1 MLINDSMV
9 MGKRKL
15 PSVALLL
22 GLGVDTVR
30 GGYHLPRNVTVSS
43 IPEAHS
49 QSITVGSDETH
60 ISPSS
65 VRGTVEVTSVHQT
78 SIVLE
83 IQTVGVES
91 EYSLQPNPQDVSK
104 SAISAPPISIVLTE
118 LNPSSVAPPRAVST
132 TFIIVI
138 SPSLTDPSDGV
149 GTSAST
155 LDYSP
160 RIDEEGSTIT
170 TAQLP
175 STSDFTSSSSP
186 AWNYEPVEQK
196 SESPG
201 QNDAMPTVGAVPG
214 GIVMIPPEIPP
225 WMEQT
230 ASFWDDVSLGQPPVD
245 ILTSWDYVPT
255 TTTSDF
261 TSTQTIH
268 GPSTR
273 GQFWNQTSAPY
284 YNQPSTSI
292 TRASVFPN
300 TTTTLSSST
309 ISHCQPSDL
318 TATVTSWEVVH
329 TSTIT
334 WIDNPANYTQPYP
347 TLIPPPVETIPPC
360 IDLVTKTTPPPG
372 IKLTTC
378 FTITASGSGTRSCKL
393 TVSTNSWGYG
403 PQTSTTIR
411 YAPTV
416 TFITTDKNPA
426 VVYSPIQTPN
436 YGVTNNITKSPRP
449 TAVSVDPVDP
459 PAYNTFDSNNSPGEV
474 TKPVPKPVTI
484 IVKPTEVIIGSSTI
498 TDNPATKTY
507 TVEVG
512 GETFTV
518 GPNQVI
524 GGGATVTRPS
534 TSKVGGVRGA
544 GAGDII
550 YVPVPTSTKFND
562 LPIIVSSSVAV
573 ISTGSSTFTLPPTPT
588 TVVVEGHTIGI
599 GPSGIAIIDPKGNP
613 IIATVT
619 LPPPREQTIT
629 IRPGSNNN
637 NNEPI
642 STTVDGVPITIISS
656 SVAIIGAGTGSSKS
670 TLTFP
675 ASGSS
680 PTTITIDNNNGSQHT
695 LTLGPS
701 GITLTAALPS
711 SVIATASSVITI
723 QTLSMSLLPSVTSIS
738 PPPSSPATEVV
749 VVGGS
754 LVTAIGRS
762 MVVIHGTTITYTT
775 LSSPLTTVITEGGED
790 TIALDPSAGIL
801 ITHHNH
807 PSPGAS
813 AGAAEEVTITTLGG
827 AHADPSATEFAVV
840 GGATITQV
848 GASVVV
854 VDGVSYT
861 VGPSATSFTGGK
873 DGTTTTT
880 TTMITTVLSG
890 GGGGQTMTIGP
901 EGVVV
906 GTMTIGY
913 PFNNGGD
920 EEDDGSS
927 TTVIFPGGG
936 PEAAGTATATVTA
949 DDASGSA
956 SELGSGSAKD
966 ENDDEEDAGTSL
978 EVVWRVM
985 MLGLSVAGA
994 VGVFGL

>member
-1 MLINDSMV
+1 MAS
-9 MGKRKL
+9 
-15 PSVALLL
+15 A
-22 GLGVDTVR
+22 
-30 GGYHLPRNVTVSS
+30 
-43 IPEAHS
+43 
-49 QSITVGSDETH
+49 
-60 ISPSS
+60 
-65 VRGTVEVTSVHQT
+65 HQT
-78 SIVLE
+78 SIVFE
-83 IQTVGVES
+83 IQTVGLES
-91 EYSLQPNPQDVSK
+91 EHSLQPNPQDASK
-104 SAISAPPISIVLTE
+104 SAISAPPMSIVLTE
-118 LNPSSVAPPRAVST
+118 FNPSSVAPPRAVST
-132 TFIIVI
+132 TFIIVV
-138 SPSLTDPSDGV
+138 SPSLTDPSDGI

-155 LDYSP
+155 LDYFS
-160 RIDEEGSTIT
+160 RIDEEGSTIA

-175 STSDFTSSSSP
+175 STSDFTSSSSL

-201 QNDAMPTVGAVPG
+201 QNNAMPTVGAVPG
-214 GIVMIPPEIPP
+214 GIVMIPPDIPP

-230 ASFWDDVSLGQPPVD
+230 ASFWDDVTMGQPPVD
-245 ILTSWDYVPT
+245 IPTSWDYVST

-268 GPSTR
+268 APSTQ

-284 YNQPSTSI
+284 SNQPSTSI

-329 TSTIT
+329 ISTIT
-334 WIDNPANYTQPYP
+334 WIGDPAHYTQPYP
-347 TLIPPPVETIPPC
+347 TLIPPPVESIPPC
-360 IDLVTKTTPPPG
+360 IDLVTRTTPPPG
-372 IKLTTC
+372 ITLTIC
-378 FTITASGSGTRSCKL
+378 FTITASGSGTKSCTL

-426 VVYSPIQTPN
+426 VMYSPIQTPN
-436 YGVTNNITKSPRP
+436 YGVTNDITKSPRP
-449 TAVSVDPVDP
+449 TAVGVDPIDP

-474 TKPVPKPVTI
+474 TKPVPKPVTV

-498 TDNPATKTY
+498 PDNPATKTY
-507 TVEVG
+507 TVVVG

-518 GPNQVI
+518 GPTQVI

-534 TSKVGGVRGA
+534 TSKGGGA
-544 GAGDII
+544 REGGAGDII
-550 YVPVPTSTKFND
+550 YTPVPTSTKLND
-562 LPIIVSSSVAV
+562 LPVIVSSSVAV
-573 ISTGSSTFTLPPTPT
+573 IGTGSSTFTLPLTPT
-588 TVVVEGHTIGI
+588 TVVVEGHTISI

-619 LPPPREQTIT
+619 LPPLREQTIT

-637 NNEPI
+637 NNELI
-642 STTVDGVPITIISS
+642 TTTVDGVPITIISS
-656 SVAIIGAGTGSSKS
+656 SVAIIGAGTGSSES

-675 ASGSS
+675 VSGSS
-680 PTTITIDNNNGSQHT
+680 PTTITIVNNGSQHT

-701 GITLTAALPS
+701 GVTLTAPLPS
-711 SVIATASSVITI
+711 YVIATASSVITI
-723 QTLSMSLLPSVTSIS
+723 QTLSMSLPLVTSIS
-738 PPPSSPATEVV
+738 PPPSTATEIV

-762 MVVIHGTTITYTT
+762 VVVIYGTTITYTT
-775 LSSPLTTVITEGGED
+775 LSSPLTTVVTEGGED
-790 TIALDPSAGIL
+790 TIVLDPSAGIL

-807 PSPGAS
+807 PYPDAS
-813 AGAAEEVTITTLGG
+813 AAAEVTVITLGG

-840 GGATITQV
+840 DGATITKV

-861 VGPSATSFTGGK
+861 FGPSATFTGGK
-873 DGTTTTT
+873 DNTI
-880 TTMITTVLSG
+880 ITTVLSG
-890 GGGGQTMTIGP
+890 GRQTVTIGP
-901 EGVVV
+901 EGVAV
-906 GTMTIGY
+906 GTMTIEY
-913 PFNNGGD
+913 PFNGGD
-920 EEDDGSS
+920 EEDGSS

-936 PEAAGTATATVTA
+936 PEAAGTATATA
-949 DDASGSA
+949 DDASGSG
-956 SELGSGSAKD
+956 SGSGSAKN
-966 ENDDEEDAGTSL
+966 ENDDEDAATSL

>member
-1 MLINDSMV
+1 MLINDSRGMV

-15 PSVALLL
+15 PSLALLL

-30 GGYHLPRNVTVSS
+30 GGYHVSRNVTVSS

-49 QSITVGSDETH
+49 QSTTVGSGEAN

-65 VRGTVEVTSVHQT
+65 
-78 SIVLE
+78 
-83 IQTVGVES
+83 
-91 EYSLQPNPQDVSK
+91 
-104 SAISAPPISIVLTE
+104 ISAPPISIVLTE
-118 LNPSSVAPPRAVST
+118 FNPSSMAPPRAVST
-132 TFIIVI
+132 TFIIVS
-138 SPSLTDPSDGV
+138 SPSLTDPSDGI

-155 LDYSP
+155 LDYSS

-245 ILTSWDYVPT
+245 IPTSWDYVST

-268 GPSTR
+268 APSTR

-334 WIDNPANYTQPYP
+334 WVGNPANYTQPYP
-347 TLIPPPVETIPPC
+347 TLIPPSVETVPPC

-372 IKLTTC
+372 ITLSTC
-378 FTITASGSGTRSCKL
+378 FTVTASGSGTRSCTL

-426 VVYSPIQTPN
+426 VLYSPIQTPN
-436 YGVTNNITKSPRP
+436 YGVTNDITKSPRP

-474 TKPVPKPVTI
+474 TKPVPKPVTVV
-484 IVKPTEVIIGSSTI
+484 VKPTEVIIGSSTI
-498 TDNPATKTY
+498 TDNAATKTY
-507 TVEVG
+507 TVVVG

-518 GPNQVI
+518 GPTQVI
-524 GGGATVTRPS
+524 GGGATVTRPF
-534 TSKVGGVRGA
+534 TSKGGGARGA
-544 GAGDII
+544 GAGDIN
-550 YVPVPTSTKFND
+550 YAPVPTSTKLND

-573 ISTGSSTFTLPPTPT
+573 IGTGSSTFTLPLTPT
-588 TVVVEGHTIGI
+588 AVVVEGHTISI

-629 IRPGSNNN
+629 IHPGSNNN

-642 STTVDGVPITIISS
+642 TTTVDGVSITIISS
-656 SVAIIGAGTGSSKS
+656 SVAIIGAGTGNSKS

-675 ASGSS
+675 VSGSS
-680 PTTITIDNNNGSQHT
+680 PTTITIDNNGSQHT

-701 GITLTAALPS
+701 GITITVPLPS
-711 SVIATASSVITI
+711 YVIATASSVITI

-738 PPPSSPATEVV
+738 PPPSPATEVV

-762 MVVIHGTTITYTT
+762 VVVIYGTTITYTT
-775 LSSPLTTVITEGGED
+775 LSSPLTTVVTEGGED
-790 TIALDPSAGIL
+790 TIVLDPFAGIL

-807 PSPGAS
+807 PYPDAS
-813 AGAAEEVTITTLGG
+813 AGASASAAAAAEVTVTTLGG

-840 GGATITQV
+840 GGATITKV

-861 VGPSATSFTGGK
+861 VGPSATFTGGK
-873 DGTTTTT
+873 DGTI
-880 TTMITTVLSG
+880 TMITTVLSG
-890 GGGGQTMTIGP
+890 GGQTVTIGP

-906 GTMTIGY
+906 GTMTIEY
-913 PFNNGGD
+913 PFKGGD
-920 EEDDGSS
+920 EEDGSS

-936 PEAAGTATATVTA
+936 PEAAGTATATATA
-949 DDASGSA
+949 DDTSGS
-956 SELGSGSAKD
+956 GSGSAKD
-966 ENDDEEDAGTSL
+966 ENEDEDAGTSL

>member
-15 PSVALLL
+15 PSLALLL
-22 GLGVDTVR
+22 CLGVDTVR
-30 GGYHLPRNVTVSS
+30 GGYHLPRKVTVSS

-49 QSITVGSDETH
+49 QSTTVGSDT
-60 ISPSS
+60 
-65 VRGTVEVTSVHQT
+65 
-78 SIVLE
+78 
-83 IQTVGVES
+83 
-91 EYSLQPNPQDVSK
+91 
-104 SAISAPPISIVLTE
+104 
-118 LNPSSVAPPRAVST
+118 
-132 TFIIVI
+132 
-138 SPSLTDPSDGV
+138 SDGIR
-149 GTSAST
+149 TSAST
-155 LDYSP
+155 LEYSS
-160 RIDEEGSTIT
+160 RIDEEGSTLR

-175 STSDFTSSSSP
+175 STPDSTSSSSP
-186 AWNYEPVEQK
+186 AWNYETVEQK

-214 GIVMIPPEIPP
+214 GVVMIPPEIPP

-245 ILTSWDYVPT
+245 IPTSWDYVST

-268 GPSTR
+268 APSTR

-309 ISHCQPSDL
+309 VSHCQPSDL

-334 WIDNPANYTQPYP
+334 WVGNPANYTQPYP
-347 TLIPPPVETIPPC
+347 TLIPPSVETILPC
-360 IDLVTKTTPPPG
+360 IDLVTKITPPPG
-372 IKLTTC
+372 ITLTTC
-378 FTITASGSGTRSCKL
+378 FTVTASGSGTRSCAL
-393 TVSTNSWGYG
+393 TVSTKSWGYG

-426 VVYSPIQTPN
+426 VLYSPIQTPN
-436 YGVTNNITKSPRP
+436 YGVTNDITKPPRP
-449 TAVSVDPVDP
+449 TAVSVDPVNP

-474 TKPVPKPVTI
+474 TKPVPKPVTV

-507 TVEVG
+507 TVVVG

-518 GPNQVI
+518 GPTQVI

-534 TSKVGGVRGA
+534 TSKGGGARGG
-544 GAGDII
+544 GARDII
-550 YVPVPTSTKFND
+550 YAPVPTSTKLND

-573 ISTGSSTFTLPPTPT
+573 IGTGSSTFTLPLTPT
-588 TVVVEGHTIGI
+588 TVVVEGHTISI

-642 STTVDGVPITIISS
+642 TTTVDGVPITIISS
-656 SVAIIGAGTGSSKS
+656 SVAIIGAGTGNSKS

-675 ASGSS
+675 VSGSS
-680 PTTITIDNNNGSQHT
+680 PTTITIDNNGSQHT
-695 LTLGPS
+695 LILGPS
-701 GITLTAALPS
+701 GITLTAPLPS
-711 SVIATASSVITI
+711 YIIATASSIITI

-738 PPPSSPATEVV
+738 PPPSSATEVV

-762 MVVIHGTTITYTT
+762 VVVIYGTTITYTT
-775 LSSPLTTVITEGGED
+775 LSSPLTAVVTKGGED
-790 TIALDPSAGIL
+790 TIVLDPSDGVL

-807 PSPGAS
+807 PYPDAS
-813 AGAAEEVTITTLGG
+813 AGTGAAAAAEVTVTTLGG

-840 GGATITQV
+840 GGATITKV

-861 VGPSATSFTGGK
+861 VGPSATFTGGK
-873 DGTTTTT
+873 DNTI
-880 TTMITTVLSG
+880 ITTVLSG
-890 GGGGQTMTIGP
+890 SGQTVTIGP

-906 GTMTIGY
+906 GTMTIEY
-913 PFNNGGD
+913 PFNGGD
-920 EEDDGSS
+920 EVDGSS

-936 PEAAGTATATVTA
+936 PEAAGTATATATA
-949 DDASGSA
+949 DDASGS
-956 SELGSGSAKD
+956 GSGSAKD
-966 ENDDEEDAGTSL
+966 ENEDEDAGTSL